1 MLEDF
6 IQANDVKG
14 KIIRFDE
21 EVARCSQVAELEE
34 YTPVAKSI
42 LFACEEGK
50 GFVLAI
56 VEGKKKISQSKLAH
70 AVGAKHCR
78 LATPEEVLSSTG
90 YEVGGVPPISIYGI
104 QTILDPG
111 VLTHE
116 WVLAGGGDKFSL
128 LKIRPEE
135 ITRTGWEV
143 RVEDIAQ

>member
-14 KIIRFDE
+14 QILHFDE
-21 EVARCSQVAELEE
+21 EVAHCSQVTEIEE

-42 LFACEEGK
+42 LFACEEK

-70 AVGAKHCR
+70 AMNAKHCR
-78 LATPEEVLSSTG
+78 LATPDEVASVTG

-104 QTILDPG
+104 PTILDPG

-116 WVLAGGGDKFSL
+116 WILAGGGDKFSL
-128 LKIRPEE
+128 LKIRSEE
-135 ITRTGWEV
+135 IPRVGWEV
-143 RVEDIAQ
+143 RIEAIAQ